1 MTPPKIRWGILGTAK
16 ILQRLLPAFRLAP
29 SVDLVAIASR
39 SLDKAKRAAAAEGIP
54 RTFGSYEELLKSDT
68 IDAVYIPLPNHL
80 HAEWASLAAD
90 NGKHIL
96 LEKPICPTA
105 GDAAQLVARCRE
117 KNVRLMDGFF
127 WPHHPRTARLRE
139 MLDAG
144 VIGRVER
151 VSAAFTFRLDAG
163 PENIRMQPVMGGGSL
178 LDVGCY
184 AVYGIR
190 WAFGAEP
197 VRVFAHAKFAHGV
210 DTEMTGQMYFAD
222 GRMASFDCGFTLP
235 LRTWMEI
242 SGTEGSIRV
251 PNMWVPPERASFE
264 LIREDRP
271 VEEISISGYD
281 QIVCMLDNFAA
292 AIREGRDATPSPEEG
307 VKTLRVM
314 DALANSA
321 RDGQEID
328 V

>member
-29 SVDLVAIASR
+29 SVELVGIASR
-39 SLDKAKRAAAAEGIP
+39 SADKARRAAAVEAIP
-54 RTFGSYEELLKSDT
+54 HAFGSYEELLDSDK

-80 HAEWASLAAD
+80 HAEWTRKAAD
-90 NGKHIL
+90 KGKHVL
-96 LEKPICPTA
+96 LEKPICPAA
-105 GDAAQLVARCRE
+105 GEAAELVAYCKE

-139 MLDAG
+139 MLDSG
-144 VIGRVER
+144 IIGRVER
-151 VSAAFTFRLDAG
+151 VSAAFTFPLVAG
-163 PENIRMQPVMGGGSL
+163 PENIRMQPEMGGGSL

-197 VRVFAHAKFAHGV
+197 VRVFAHAKYAHGV
-210 DTEMTGQMYFAD
+210 DMEMTGQMYFAD

-242 SGTEGSIRV
+242 TGTEGTIRV

-264 LIREDRP
+264 LVREDRP
-271 VEEISISGYD
+271 VEEISISGYN

-292 AIREGRDATPSPEEG
+292 AVREGRDAKPSPEEG
-307 VKTLRVM
+307 VKTLRVL

-321 RDGQEID
+321 RDGQEIE